1 MAQMLHTRLDEGQIA
16 KLIQKHEAATVD
28 IVAPR
33 TPNSPCRKVT
43 VDHLLRLQCPCD
55 ICQINRTVLA

>member
-43 VDHLLRLQCPCD
+43 ST
-55 ICQINRTVLA
+55 IS